1 MSIGVPRVLGGLAV
15 FVAATALVQ
24 GYPSVY
30 PTGTTI
36 YEPDKT
42 WSGYTFFGTPD
53 QQGAVVIDMNG
64 RLVKRWP
71 QVAAVPAPMRL
82 LPGGFMMGGDRRRRP
97 HQEARRLV
105 QVDWDGNV
113 VWAFDQGD
121 RITDDKGVETWIARQ
136 HHDWQREG
144 SPVGYFAPGALP
156 LVDRGRTL
164 VLAHKNVTVP
174 AITDKQLE
182 DDRLVEV
189 SWDGRV
195 VWDWLAS
202 DHVDELGFS
211 AEARAALR
219 ADPNWNEERKSADW
233 LHINAASYLGPNQW
247 HDAGDGRFHP
257 DNIMI
262 SSREANIIAIVER
275 ATGRIAWRMG
285 PDYRDT
291 PALATLGQI
300 VGQHHPHIIPKGLPG
315 AGNLLVF
322 DNGGVAGYGA
332 PNPTAP
338 TGRGSVRRIQ
348 SRVLEVN
355 PVTFEKVWDYSDRR
369 SGERVVLQ
377 PLREQ
382 RAAAAERQHLDH
394 RGLGRAGLRADARQ
408 GNRLGVRQPVLRQG
422 PDDDQPHLPRASGAV
437 RLGAAAAAPG
447 RDARPAPRQH
457 DVSSAR
463 LGGTLTAE
471 VERYRPP
478 RWGATQR
485 PPQCGRASARLR
497 C

>member
-1 MSIGVPRVLGGLAV
+1 MSIGVPRVLGGVAV

-53 QQGAVVIDMNG
+53 QQGAVVVDMNG

-82 LPGGFMMGGDRRRRP
+82 LPGGFMMGGDRRRLP

-105 QVDWDGNV
+105 QVDWDGKV

-121 RITDDKGVETWIARQ
+121 RITDDKGVATWIARQ

-164 VLAHKNVTVP
+164 VLAHKNITVP

-247 HDAGDGRFHP
+247 HDAGDDRFHP

-291 PALATLGQI
+291 PALAKLGQI
-300 VGQHHPHIIPKGLPG
+300 VGQHHPHIIPQGLPG
-315 AGNLLVF
+315 AGQSPRLRQRRRGRIRRAQS
-322 DNGGVAGYGA
+322 NGADRTRQRA
-332 PNPTAP
+332 PH
-338 TGRGSVRRIQ
+338 
-348 SRVLEVN
+348 
-355 PVTFEKVWDYSDRR
+355 PVTRARGQPGHLREGVGLRDRR
-369 SGERVVLQ
+369 SGERVVFQ

-382 RAAAAERQHLDH
+382 RAAPAERQHLGH
-394 RGLGRAGLRADARQ
+394 RGLGWAHLRADARQ
-408 GNRLGVRQPVLRQG
+408 GHRLGVRQPVLRQR
-422 PDDDQPHLPRASGAV
+422 PDDDQPHLPRAAGAI

-463 LGGTLTAE
+463 LGGTL
-471 VERYRPP
+471 RR
-478 RWGATQR
+478 QS
-485 PPQCGRASARLR
+485 SAW
-497 C
+497 